1 MQFELPPVPNQDLP
15 PESGTA
21 PEPVSQF
28 APEFKQLPRRGVRW
42 IFIGPGGLRAGWSVA
57 VFLIVMGLAEVAV
70 GGIFYW
76 LHLVSK
82 KVQFTATAQIF
93 QELISV
99 LALLAGAAVAA
110 LITRR
115 SILDFNLRGPRRMPH
130 FFSGLAAGFVA
141 FSLLMGILTLGGWM
155 SFGPAALSGAAI
167 LRFGALWGC
176 AFLLVGCAEEG
187 TFRCFLLATLTR
199 GLNFWW
205 ALGTIAILWTP
216 VAVLGNGN
224 GIWGVLIIAL
234 LGLGPCLWLHLK
246 RAPGSGFWQAAWV
259 TSTLFGLLH
268 TGNGG
273 ENWVGIFQA
282 AAIGFVF
289 CVSVRVTG
297 SAWWA
302 IGCHAAWDWSETYFY
317 GATDSGYVAAGHFLS
332 TNPAGNVLWSGGAAG
347 PEGSALATIV
357 ILLLL
362 VFLVIV
368 YGRKSGRETAIL
380 QTLPAGEAADA
391 PQ

>member
-1 MQFELPPVPNQDLP
+1 MEPELPPVPNQDSP
-15 PESGTA
+15 PESGDA
-21 PEPVSQF
+21 PEPVS
-28 APEFKQLPRRGVRW
+28 APEFKEIPHRGLRW
-42 IFIGPGGLRAGWSVA
+42 VFIGPGGLRAGWSVT
-57 VFLIVMGLAEVAV
+57 VFLIVMALAELAV
-70 GGIFYW
+70 GGIFNW

-82 KVQFTATAQIF
+82 KVQFAAPAEIF
-93 QELISV
+93 QELIMV
-99 LALLAGAAVAA
+99 LGILVGAAVIAR
-110 LITRR
+110 IERR
-115 SILDFNLRGPRRMPH
+115 SMLDFNLRGPRRIQH
-130 FFSGLAAGFVA
+130 LFSGLVAGFLA
-141 FSLLMGILTLGGWM
+141 FSLLMGILTLGGCM

-167 LRFGALWGC
+167 FRFAALWGC

-187 TFRCFLLATLTR
+187 TFRCFLLSTLTH

-205 ALGTIAILWTP
+205 ALGTIAVLCVP
-216 VAVLGNGN
+216 VAILGNGN
-224 GIWGVLIIAL
+224 GIWGAVAIAL

-259 TSTLFGLLH
+259 TSTVFGLVH

-273 ENWVGIFQA
+273 EDWIGIFQA

-317 GATDSGYVAAGHFLS
+317 GATDSGYVASGHFLS
-332 TNPAGNVLWSGGAAG
+332 TTPAGNVLWSGGTAG
-347 PEGSALATIV
+347 PEGSVLAMIV

-362 VFLVIV
+362 VFLVLV
-368 YGRKSGRETAIL
+368 YGRKTAII
-380 QTLPAGEAADA
+380 QALPAGEIAHT